1 MRKIRLL
8 ALLLAIITV
17 FSCFAAC
24 GGDDEDDDGD
34 APTDDY
40 NGSIADPEEPGDDD
54 DTEAATYVPAE
65 GTADAVVE
73 IHTANDLVTKLT
85 RKGTFVLMADI
96 DLTNV
101 DYKPFG
107 NYMYPFEGKLQGNGH
122 KITGL
127 KITAVT
133 GEAVGPAYI
142 TYKYA
147 YSGLFGATKN
157 AEITDLTVEGAD
169 VSYSTNTEYCY
180 SVVGI
185 LAGYMTDTKV
195 SGCSVSGK
203 VYSKS
208 TQYYAYG
215 GGICGMLSGGRI
227 ENVTVNAE
235 VTTDGSSERAVS
247 GGITAYVFNG
257 SEIFN
262 CSVDGTVKAISSYGV
277 AYCGGIAG
285 YTRHVTVSVCKNE
298 ADIYAE
304 ALYVDSYKGTAGSA
318 NAGGIVGMASS
329 ESETNRSKIV
339 RCYSINSSVT
349 SKGNASSAYA
359 GGISAKVMMAD
370 FTDSYSRSDVAVSS
384 DNKTVY
390 VGSAFGLLE
399 KEYAVKGCFAYGNVS
414 VTHPNIH
421 QVYIGGFS
429 GYPIRPNTERLKN
442 CVYNVNASFTVNG
455 EAAPA
460 VGPSATPISAGMFT
474 LSALKNTLQWK
485 DGEWRQEGDTLIPT
499 V

>member
-1 MRKIRLL
+1 
-8 ALLLAIITV
+8 
-17 FSCFAAC
+17 
-24 GGDDEDDDGD
+24 
-34 APTDDY
+34 
-40 NGSIADPEEPGDDD
+40 
-54 DTEAATYVPAE
+54 
-65 GTADAVVE
+65 
-73 IHTANDLVTKLT
+73 
-85 RKGTFVLMADI
+85 
-96 DLTNV
+96 
-101 DYKPFG
+101 
-107 NYMYPFEGKLQGNGH
+107 MYPFEGKLQGNGH

-133 GEAVGPAYI
+133 GETLGPAYL

-157 AEITDLTVEGAD
+157 AEITDLTIEGAEI
-169 VSYSTNTEYCY
+169 SYSTNTEYCY

-195 SGCSVSGK
+195 SGCSLNGK

-208 TQYYAYG
+208 SQYYAYG
-215 GGICGMLSGGRI
+215 GGVCGILSGGKI
-227 ENVTVNAE
+227 ENVSVNAE
-235 VTTDGSSERAVS
+235 ITTDESYERAIS

-257 SEIFN
+257 CQIYN
-262 CSVDGTVKAISSYGV
+262 CTVDGAVKAISSYGV

-285 YTRHVTVSVCKNE
+285 YTRHVTVTVCKNE
-298 ADIYAE
+298 SDVYAE
-304 ALYVDSYKGTAGSA
+304 TLRVDSYKGTAGSA
-318 NAGGIVGMASS
+318 NAGGIIGMASS
-329 ESETNRSKIV
+329 ESETAKTKIIRSYTIGNTV
-339 RCYSINSSVT
+339 S

-359 GGISAKVMMAD
+359 GGIAAKVMMAD
-370 FTDSYSRSDVAVSS
+370 FTDSYSRSTVTVSS

-399 KEYAVKGCFAYGNVS
+399 KEYMVKGCFAYGDVS
-414 VTHPNIH
+414 VIHPNVH

-442 CVYNVNASFTVNG
+442 CAYNINASFTLNS
-455 EAAPA
+455 EPAPA

-485 DGEWRQEGDTLIPT
+485 DTEWRQEGNLLIPIS
-499 V
+499 